1 MVDMEQL
8 VPIGRFSKMT
18 RLSIKALRLYDEI
31 GLLAPAEVDPSSGYR
46 YYRLAQA
53 REAEAIRTLRS
64 IAMPLDEISAVLRA
78 DDPELVTKVLDE
90 HRARLAAEVDEAR
103 RRLAFIGRLIRREEP
118 IMGYEVTTKQV
129 EAQVIAGLRKHTS
142 LEEVGAVIAEGFGR
156 LFAAVTAGG
165 MPPAGMPFIVFHD
178 VIDEEAPGDVE
189 LCIPVSPEVVVA
201 DDDVEVR
208 ELDAAVVAS
217 VVHHGAYDEVGP
229 AYHVLTG
236 WMQEHGHEPV
246 GPPREYYLN
255 DPTQVPVDELLTEVQ
270 WPIG

>member
-1 MVDMEQL
+1 MEQL

-31 GLLAPAEVDPSSGYR
+31 GLLAPAEVDASSGYR
-46 YYRLAQA
+46 YYRLSQA

-64 IAMPLDEISAVLRA
+64 VAMPLDEIAAVLAA
-78 DDPELVTKVLDE
+78 DDPELVAKVLDQ
-90 HRARLAAEVDEAR
+90 HRQRLAADVDEAQ

-129 EAQVIAGLRKHTS
+129 EAQLVAGLRKHTS
-142 LEEVGAVIAEGFGR
+142 LAEVGGVIAAGFGQ
-156 LFAAVTAGG
+156 LFVAVTASGS
-165 MPPAGMPFIVFHD
+165 PPAGMPFIVFHD

-189 LCIPVSPEVVVA
+189 LCIPVAAGLEVADPEV
-201 DDDVEVR
+201 EVH
-208 ELDAAVVAS
+208 ELEEAVVAS

-236 WMQEHGHEPV
+236 WMQEHGHEPA

-255 DPTQVPVDELLTEVQ
+255 DPTQAPEAELLTEVQ